1 MARKQFEN
9 KALKS
14 GRRPAA
20 GARGENTLFA
30 KDKKKAAY
38 APGAK
43 GRYQAESKNKAEGK
57 YKGEGKYRGEGKYK
71 TEANYRREAKAK
83 YAKKEAGPYNQDIQ
97 EAASLDYI
105 YGVNAVKEAF
115 DGNRTINNILV
126 EIGKHSPS
134 VHEIIVKAKER
145 RIVIKEVAKEK
156 LKSLVGTDRHQ
167 GVVAYMSPIQYYD
180 VEKIKLDQ
188 ENADVVIAL
197 DEITDVNNLGAILR
211 TVEACGLR
219 YVMIPERRSCQL
231 NSSVSKTSVGAIEYV
246 RTVRVSSLS
255 KALNELKE
263 AGYWII
269 GTDGSA
275 TQDFKNVDYSGKVVI
290 VIGSEGKGMRQNI
303 RALCDFIVSIPMYG
317 RINSLNASVSASLL
331 LYEAI
336 RNKK

>member
-1 MARKQFEN
+1 MAKRAREPRSTR
-9 KALKS
+9 AS
-14 GRRPAA
+14 GRNFEKR
-20 GARGENTLFA
+20 EDLTLFS
-30 KDKKKAAY
+30 KDKKRGLGPK
-38 APGAK
+38 K
-43 GRYQAESKNKAEGK
+43 GKPVCKIDGGDKFCKTGRSEGPK
-57 YKGEGKYRGEGKYK
+57 SRFAREEGFRDKVQRDR
-71 TEANYRREAKAK
+71 TAAKAK
-83 YAKKEAGPYNQDIQ
+83 PHHQEVS

-105 YGVNAVKEAF
+105 YGINAVKEAF
-115 DGNRTINNILV
+115 DGERTINSIMI
-126 EIGKHSPS
+126 ETGKHSQS
-134 VHEIIVKAKER
+134 VHDIIVRAKER

-156 LKSLVGTDRHQ
+156 LRSLVGTDRHQ
-167 GVVAYMSPIQYYD
+167 GVIAYMSPIQYYD
-180 VEKIKLDQ
+180 VEKIKLDT

-255 KALNELKE
+255 KALLELKD

-269 GTDGSA
+269 GTDGAA
-275 TQDFKNVDYSGKVVI
+275 TQDYKDVDYSGKIVI
-290 VIGSEGKGMRQNI
+290 VIGSEGRGMRQNI

-336 RNKK
+336 RGKK

>member
-9 KALKS
+9 RAAKS
-14 GRRPAA
+14 GRHPAA

-38 APGAK
+38 TPGVK

-57 YKGEGKYRGEGKYK
+57 YRGEGKYK
-71 TEANYRREAKAK
+71 AE
-83 YAKKEAGPYNQDIQ
+83 
-97 EAASLDYI
+97 SLDYI
-105 YGVNAVKEAF
+105 YGINAVKEAF
-115 DGNRTINNILV
+115 DGNRTINNILI
-126 EIGKHSPS
+126 EIGKHSPG

-180 VEKIKLDQ
+180 VEKIKLDL